1 MIDSETKLKI
11 VELRAK
17 DYSIVR
23 IAKEL
28 GLAKQTV
35 VDTVKEMK
43 DEIAS
48 LQAVQLDALY
58 EAEALSVEARIKRL
72 SALLAKL
79 QTELDERSLSDVP
92 TEKLV
97 DLILKTSSTLESS
110 LVSPIFKSS
119 QELQEEKEARK
130 ALDSLV

>member
-79 QTELDERSLSDVP
+79 QAELDERSLSDVP

>member
-79 QTELDERSLSDVP
+79 QAELDERNLSDVP

>member
-1 MIDSETKLKI
+1 MIDSDTKLKI
-11 VELRAK
+11 VELRSK
-17 DYSIVR
+17 DYSIQR

-28 GLAKQTV
+28 GIAKQTV
-35 VDTVKEMK
+35 VDTVKEMRE
-43 DEIAS
+43 EIAS

-72 SALLAKL
+72 SSLLGKL
-79 QTELDERSLSDVP
+79 QKELDERSLADVP

-97 DLILKTSSTLESS
+97 DLYLKTASTLESS

-119 QELQEEKEARK
+119 QELQDEREARK
-130 ALDSLV
+130 ALDGLV

>member
-1 MIDSETKLKI
+1 MIDSDTKLKI
-11 VELRAK
+11 VELRSK
-17 DYSIVR
+17 DYSIQR

-28 GLAKQTV
+28 GIAKQTV
-35 VDTVKEMK
+35 VDTVKEMRE
-43 DEIAS
+43 EIAS

-72 SALLAKL
+72 SSLLGKL
-79 QTELDERSLSDVP
+79 QAELDGRSLADVP

-97 DLILKTSSTLESS
+97 DLYLKTASTLESS

-119 QELQEEKEARK
+119 QELQDEREARK
-130 ALDSLV
+130 ALDGLV

>member
-79 QTELDERSLSDVP
+79 QTELDERSLADVP

>member
-1 MIDSETKLKI
+1 MIDSDTKLKI
-11 VELRAK
+11 VELRSK
-17 DYSIVR
+17 DYSIQR

-28 GLAKQTV
+28 GIAKQTV
-35 VDTVKEMK
+35 VDTVKEMRE
-43 DEIAS
+43 EIAS

-72 SALLAKL
+72 SSLLGKL
-79 QTELDERSLSDVP
+79 QAELDGRSLADVP

-97 DLILKTSSTLESS
+97 DLYLKTASTLESS

-119 QELQEEKEARK
+119 QELKDEKEARK
-130 ALDSLV
+130 ALDGLV

>member
-11 VELRAK
+11 VGLRAK

-79 QTELDERSLSDVP
+79 QAELDERNLSDVP

-97 DLILKTSSTLESS
+97 GLILKTSSTLESS

>member
-58 EAEALSVEARIKRL
+58 EAESLSVEARIKRL

-79 QTELDERSLSDVP
+79 QAELDERSLSDVP